1 MGHPRIWVT
10 QHFHLTT
17 FSGGAVLW
25 RQSTILHSQPYGI
38 SVSYHVTSTL
48 RRLLVSTTAI
58 ANVSAPGHRLPNGS
72 RGGEAG
78 YRGSDDSQCHPTPS
92 TWWISQLLP
101 LFPQQPIKVSV
112 IWVLWSSVWRTL
124 ECLSPHQSPVA
135 SITRSHKC
143 RFPLSRC
150 SVGSLLSHSGHFP
163 QGCLG
168 SKKILMQITASEM
181 DLYTSI
187 QSLLRHMW

>member
-1 MGHPRIWVT
+1 MEFRYHTMLQVPSGVCWCQPLPSLMSARQGIVY
-10 QHFHLTT
+10 LT
-17 FSGGAVLW
+17 GA
-25 RQSTILHSQPYGI
+25 GE
-38 SVSYHVTSTL
+38 
-48 RRLLVSTTAI
+48 
-58 ANVSAPGHRLPNGS
+58 
-72 RGGEAG
+72 GEAG

-124 ECLSPHQSPVA
+124 ECLSVYQSPVA